1 MGQGVDQS
9 CATKREN
16 LPPSTFDPS
25 RLISVMRRKA
35 LIKDLAA
42 AYQAKCLTSCQ
53 QFLELQ
59 RKWEEPNSGN
69 KTLEEMRRELMRQ
82 PKRLK
87 KTY

>member
-1 MGQGVDQS
+1 MGQGFERYS
-9 CATKREN
+9 ATKREN
-16 LPPSTFDPS
+16 LCPSSFDPS
-25 RLISVMRRKA
+25 RLIGVLRRKA
-35 LIKDLAA
+35 LINDLAA

-59 RKWEEPNSGN
+59 RKLEEPNSGS

-82 PKRLK
+82 HKRLK

>member
-16 LPPSTFDPS
+16 LPSM
-25 RLISVMRRKA
+25 ISVMRRKA

-59 RKWEEPNSGN
+59 RKWEEVPDN
-69 KTLEEMRRELMRQ
+69 
-82 PKRLK
+82 
-87 KTY
+87 